1 LKVERLIFNKTKFIA
16 GVSAPV
22 EEEKKFSLRQASLEL
37 SKESLSRIRIM
48 SEHKPEWP
56 EYGELVI
63 ATIENVKEYGA
74 YAKLE
79 EYDRQ
84 GLLHI
89 SEIASGR
96 IRKIR
101 DYVRENQK
109 MVLKVIRVNVEKG
122 QINLSLRRVTKRE
135 RIEKNK
141 SWKKNRKGEAILNE
155 VAEKVGLPIE
165 EVYQKA
171 GAVLEEKYG
180 LYEGFEE
187 VVKEGVEVLTKLDIP
202 EELATVIVQVAE
214 DRIKLKM
221 VKVRGVLEVR
231 CMKPNGVKC
240 IQEAFISAKKPH
252 KAKDAKI
259 EFYIIAAPRY
269 SVEVSADNWK
279 RAEEVLNKVTESVVK
294 NITKAGGQG
303 SFTREK

>member
-1 LKVERLIFNKTKFIA
+1 
-16 GVSAPV
+16 
-22 EEEKKFSLRQASLEL
+22 
-37 SKESLSRIRIM
+37 M
-48 SEHKPEWP
+48 SENKPEWP

-63 ATIENVKEYGA
+63 ATIEKVREYGA
-74 YAKLE
+74 YANLE
-79 EYDRQ
+79 EYNKQ

-89 SEIASGR
+89 SEISSGR
-96 IRKIR
+96 VRRIR
-101 DYVRENQK
+101 DYVKEKQK

-141 SWKKNRKGEAILNE
+141 SWKRNRKGEALLNE
-155 VAEKVGLPIE
+155 VAEKVGLPVH

-171 GAVLEEKYG
+171 GLILEQKYG

-187 VVKEGVEVLTKLDIP
+187 VVKEGIEILTKLDIS
-202 EELATVIVQVAE
+202 EDLAKVIAQVAE
-214 DRIKLKM
+214 DRIRIKM

-231 CMKPNGVKC
+231 CMKPNGVKF
-240 IQEAFISAKKPH
+240 IQEAFIGARKAH

-259 EFYIIAAPRY
+259 EFCVIAAPRY
-269 SVEVSADNWK
+269 RVEVSADNWK
-279 RAEEVLNKVTESVVK
+279 RAEELFEKVCESVVT

-303 SFTREK
+303 SFIRKK

>member
-1 LKVERLIFNKTKFIA
+1 
-16 GVSAPV
+16 
-22 EEEKKFSLRQASLEL
+22 
-37 SKESLSRIRIM
+37 M
-48 SEHKPEWP
+48 SEHKSEWP
-56 EYGELVI
+56 ERGDLVI
-63 ATIENVKEYGA
+63 ATIEKVMEYGA

-79 EYDRQ
+79 EYNRQ

-89 SEIASGR
+89 SEITSGR
-96 IRKIR
+96 VRRIR
-101 DYVRENQK
+101 DYVREKQK

-141 SWKKNRKGEAILNE
+141 SWKKNRKGEALLNE
-155 VAEKVGLPIE
+155 VAEKVGFPIH

-171 GAVLEEKYG
+171 GVILEEEYG
-180 LYEGFEE
+180 LYEGFEK
-187 VVKEGVEVLTKLDIP
+187 VAKEGIEVLTKIGISED
-202 EELATVIVQVAE
+202 LAKVIAQVAE
-214 DRIKLKM
+214 ERIKIKM

-240 IQEAFISAKKPH
+240 IQDAFIGARKSH
-252 KAKDAKI
+252 QVKDAKI
-259 EFYIIAAPRY
+259 EFYVIAAPRY

-279 RAEEVLNKVTESVVK
+279 RAEELFEKVCEKVVA

-303 SFTREK
+303 SFKREK

>member
-1 LKVERLIFNKTKFIA
+1 
-16 GVSAPV
+16 
-22 EEEKKFSLRQASLEL
+22 
-37 SKESLSRIRIM
+37 M

-56 EYGELVI
+56 EFGDLVI
-63 ATIENVKEYGA
+63 ATIEKVMDYGV

-79 EYDRQ
+79 EYNRQ
-84 GLLHI
+84 GFLHI
-89 SEIASGR
+89 SEISSGR

-141 SWKKNRKGEAILNE
+141 SWKKNRKGEALLNE
-155 VAEKVGLPIE
+155 VAEKVGLPIH

-171 GAVLEEKYG
+171 GVIIEEKYG
-180 LYEGFEE
+180 LYEGFEK
-187 VVKEGVEVLTKLDIP
+187 VVKEGLEVLTKLDIP
-202 EELATVIVQVAE
+202 EDLAKVIAQVAE
-214 DRIKLKM
+214 DRIRIKM

-231 CMKPNGVKC
+231 CMKPSGVKC
-240 IQEAFISAKKPH
+240 IQEAFIGAGKAH
-252 KAKDAKI
+252 RAKDAKI
-259 EFYIIAAPRY
+259 EFCVIAAPRY

-279 RAEEVLNKVTESVVK
+279 RAEELLEKVSESVVT
-294 NITKAGGQG
+294 NITEAGGQG
-303 SFTREK
+303 SFKREK